1 MKLKS
6 VLTLI
11 AASCLAVLPVAGK
24 AATAGDF
31 PSKPIRFV
39 LPFGPGSG
47 TDTSARYYAQKIS
60 ELAGVPVVVE
70 NRPGGNGFIAVKSVL
85 DAPAD
90 GYTVFIGS
98 NSTLATNSAVFKDM
112 PYDPAKDFEPITL
125 MLKTP
130 GVLSVPEDSE
140 FKTVRDLV
148 DHAKK
153 NPGILNFGSG
163 SAGYQ
168 LMGEFFNQINGID
181 AANIPFK
188 GAGETITAVAS
199 KTVDYGFAEVTSTQ
213 TLAQSGRVR
222 ALVIADEHRAPPLP
236 DAPTSAE
243 AGIPEFRIYVWTAAV
258 ARADTPADI
267 MEKLEGYFHDV
278 SLLPET
284 EEFFAKFGQKPQL
297 GGSKELREFNRED
310 IDLWERIARNAN
322 IEKQ

>member
-1 MKLKS
+1 MKLKPI
-6 VLTLI
+6 LTII
-11 AASCLAVLPVAGK
+11 AIACLAVITATSK
-24 AATAGDF
+24 ATPTNGF

-60 ELAGVPVVVE
+60 ELAGVPVIVE

-98 NSTLATNSAVFKDM
+98 NSTLATNMAVFKDM
-112 PYDPAKDFEPITL
+112 PYDPARDFEPITL

-130 GVLSVPEDSE
+130 GVLSVPEASK
-140 FKTVRDLV
+140 FKTVHDLV
-148 DHAKK
+148 DHARKH
-153 NPGILNFGSG
+153 PDILNFGSG

-168 LMGEFFNQINGID
+168 LMGEFFNQINGIK
-181 AANIPFK
+181 ATNIPFK
-188 GAGETITAVAS
+188 GAGETVAAVAS
-199 KTVDYGFAEVTSTQ
+199 ETVDYGFAEVTSTQ
-213 TLAQSGRVR
+213 ALAQSGRVR
-222 ALVIADEHRAPPLP
+222 ALVVADDHRAPSLP

-243 AGIPEFRIYVWTAAV
+243 AGMPEFRIYVWTAAV
-258 ARADTPADI
+258 ARAGTPSDI
-267 MEKLEGYFHDV
+267 MEKLEGYFHKV
-278 SLLPET
+278 SLMPET
-284 EEFFAKFGQKPQL
+284 EEFFLKFGQTPQL
-297 GGSKELREFNRED
+297 GGSKELREFNQKD